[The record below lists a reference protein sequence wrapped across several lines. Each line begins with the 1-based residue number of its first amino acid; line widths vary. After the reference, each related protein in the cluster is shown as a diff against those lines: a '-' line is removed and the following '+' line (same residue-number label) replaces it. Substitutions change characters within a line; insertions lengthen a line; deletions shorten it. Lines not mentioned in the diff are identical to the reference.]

1 MRALRVPRLPPSFL
15 GDCLLAVLF
24 VFQIAFSTKGVADD
38 VPTWPRLPDSLPA
51 VERHG
56 DLAGETSRAASGARY
71 SALMEEKLAGK
82 WFAALVS
89 LDPGT
94 LNAIE
99 GRFETRR
106 GFFEF
111 VEGHGAIVDVWA
123 YTADGRMEDG
133 IAGRRLSALE
143 VAERTENSPD
153 SPTFLTL
160 TFPDAAGGTPRRC
173 RVEFG
178 FQAADEALVRSIAYQ
193 RSRNL
198 QNTAREILSARDGN
212 QRLNAEVQWDAL
224 AEASHEGRFPLNP
237 LPTRPSGSTNLF
249 VAFEFAVDDAG
260 NFSRVVAAYREDD
273 VEREVIEG
281 QTRLW
286 LRRPGQPRQYALAF
300 KRTPMGDGLEA
311 DPHPITGRDFVEMR
325 IENSAE
331 PDPRRWNVLD
341 FGEPEVLQQLS
352 LARFGLLNAHL
363 EHRRKVLDL
372 KRANLDMIFSPLFA
386 GLNIGGGVSG
396 VGFPL
401 GAGAQLGYNMIV
413 GPRYIPK
420 VPTAEEMRELFLLLA
435 ARQRH
440 PTLKLKP
447 DEYLTRSDL
456 EALRADFSKL
466 TEAQIRE
473 TLEGLNDS
481 DLKAMLALAKQASMD
496 AKYSLLVNIL
506 SGAAVVSGK
515 ANSGVMRDLFNNPYF
530 SLNGDVYINYIIAAA
545 VGAKTVT
552 PLSGVS
558 LYSLVRGGEPYR
570 AWAQYLGISFDIRAL
585 MNSVQRMRFR
595 SLADKELRMPFPY
608 AARMTDLA
616 AYEIRIFGYPVLL
629 FYKRGLLKDD
639 LKAFDN
645 DYAYGLLGRT
655 IVVHFPTRESMEA
668 EIRNGRMVPLGY
680 VKVSDG
686 KGGLRD
692 SNLAVF
698 AYQIPDGKHRG
709 QTAMILYGLKAYAD
723 YSATIEREV
732 VRFREFEQGLERGVV
747 IEQILEADDATSLPV
762 KDLEPRLHLGESAVK
777 ENFVDLLA
785 PLVEWRRHLRR
796 RSLGLP
802 PIPGEEP
809 TLEAVRA
816 TLAAHGVSTDP
827 TGPDPLLVVQS
838 EGSSFRYVTVTN
850 GHRRVI
856 QVTALASLEKLAK
869 DSDRLREGSEIE
881 TARRAAISPNGAGVA
896 FLNSVIERSGRLEL
910 GPLVRTENGPV
921 LGAGLRTTESG
932 LDPIFAA
939 LDRLPVTER
948 ARLDREHFAG
958 ALLELDANGDGRSE
972 RVAVSL
978 EFPLGEI
985 RRRRV
990 NPITGVEEV
999 EVYERGHLRDRIT
1012 PDRYTRIRRDTLG
1025 LEVSTETRAN
1035 LGTLIDPQEGELLEQ
1050 THTLDAW
1057 FPSGDAATAS
1067 PETPRLRRLR
1077 LVRVTG
1083 DWSRETF
1090 GLFPQPVEVVAE
1102 GFVTTNTFDPYGRLQ
1117 RSWTSPNL
1125 ADGGDSPATPPPAVL
1140 SPAPGA
1146 PRFEVTAREIIPGT
1160 EPVMILERRD
1170 LVTGRREVQRRNLA
1184 RSGRVESEDSF
1195 DPSDGSRTFLEHS
1208 VREYDDGFLFGIIPR
1223 RVVTTA
1229 ASGVPLFEQRT
1240 LAVDPRAR
1248 HITTVEIDFTGA
1260 IRTNL
1265 WSLRWEAPIRVDT
1278 ALRST
1283 TQRFEN
1289 GGLKLSGYTQA
1300 RDSGEEIARFEG
1312 SFDEAARAWVIRR
1325 DWWYRPGWTNRA
1337 ETATYSPGGRL
1348 LRSRTGTLLEARPSY
1363 DADGIARSNF
1373 VWFAS
1378 AAAGVF
1384 DSVVRVESDFRWAD
1398 GTRDAR
1404 IQTWISGVPHDDYRS
1419 TADAEGRVI
1428 VDGQRNYPDLRLVT
1442 RIAYDGATERIRQ
1455 SELVQN
1461 DRIREVRVPDA
1472 PQPQTDGTV
1481 TLPVRVTPTW
1491 GLNATE
1497 QLVIGDPLGRV
1508 RESRS
1513 EDGRISRAISW
1524 FPGSSLSQMSEVLG
1538 RDGLVRET
1546 ISLELSGAPE
1556 RGIPTDRASR
1566 RRVAPWATAPPQE
1579 TLMEEVS
1586 IARGTGVAISS
1597 LSAEGRSHFDLSQPF
1612 PAPRYVTDPSGVSG
1626 VPVRFDESIV
1636 EHVWSISRTSTAS
1649 SPEFPG
1655 EPLLRVESVSLLPL
1669 FNPVRTRMLM
1679 DRSGNLLESQISRI
1693 PNPGRLGF
1701 ISSNLFE
1708 ALPTSPDRF
1717 TYRYR
1722 YAPGW
1727 WVEVPASA
1735 GHIRVRVLTNRA
1747 PDAASTVFPLNA
1759 APWRD
1764 QVTSVQ
1770 GTAGTS
1776 AATVQTSSLGNGG
1789 IAASLT
1795 GDSREWAS
1803 NPHLPDESGTWTAWS
1818 TQGLDPTGA
1827 RVLSAEDIYDAQG
1840 GLSVRRIIKQ
1850 TESGAPAIKLSYQLP
1865 QPHTTNWL
1873 SASPTNR
1880 AGVPFSLSISG
1891 TGVLGGTEDDFFYF
1905 YTKSTSEQDPILY
1918 FRDRSGHEVRVG
1930 PGSTRRGLRPVR
1942 YWPLSPAL
1950 SQWLPDESAP
1960 DQAAT
1965 VAGPLWL
1972 GPGERAYA
1980 VSAPELAHAGIDLSQ
1995 LDTAILESRVP
2006 LQATPLRRMR
2016 RGTPVDLLRHAPKV
2030 VRESL
2035 NSPHDFVRITES
2047 PVTRTPASLFAD
2059 EGVRTFVERNGRP
2072 VAVTQPA
2079 PKRSPFPDVVIVTT
2093 GDTGT
2098 PRPLYRLSSAD
2109 GHFEQRFETVSQ
2121 GEMVQ
2126 VYSVVQGFELPRME
2140 IFNPRILGE
2149 EVSPGSIAY
2158 GYDYHARVRVT
2169 KSGSLLGHPV
2179 AVLRNRVAANSFHY
2193 AGDRLVEW
2201 LNGPNPN
2208 RPTTSRF
2215 HYGMLH
2221 HARLQAASI
2230 RRLPTLAEAIL
2241 PTRTLP
2247 WLAETNAPVAAPLDL
2262 NLARVAATLSEL
2274 HVRKFATNLNRAD
2287 SGTYLIPTMPETD
2300 VERFVDTVQEARIAS
2315 LAIRA
2320 GEPGIARDLL
2330 EFYRDKSFW
2339 DPSREGLEPVQASYD
2354 AISGTALARELAFS
2368 LPVQSRP
2375 TSAAQIAVASAAL
2388 DLADATGDVGWESF
2402 ADELADTLLREF
2414 RPEESLPGPRGI
2426 SAAVYLPVRRALGLV
2441 FWPEAARFP
2450 VESNADAFALLE
2462 RMTTRRRLSPASPGI
2477 MARLQAG
2484 LAEQRAWLT
2493 AHVLPEVQRTGVVP
2507 TAWFEVQ
2514 DIYGETTALAPER
2527 WTSPEAWLAWLEIAG
2542 RFGGVTPEIAR
2553 GWLDNLARAHGARV
2567 NSVWGLDWSLPLLRT
2582 EAVSAEATAR
2592 FLRVASQLGHTRAA
2606 DLARN
2611 SLSRW
2616 VTNQSYPAVLTT
2628 AASRPLKTEQ
2638 GTVIYPRIPRLGGG
2652 WPLTFAVAGELTETN
2667 AAPAASPQ
2675 SIPRAR
2681 RILNNP
2687 VRQARTDL
2695 AAFMGLAALYYVG
2708 VMMVTLAWWRLRRF
2722 RHRSSEADPTLVP
2735 EPVMRLAEERWSAR
2749 VLGVRSPSGTTC
2761 TRYSNATVEQ
2771 NFLMQLRAVYKLV
2784 LEWRRR
2790 DHGWA
2795 EEDPRLVEDG
2805 TDPWLNGLDE
2815 FASVLGIY
2823 LRYVIKAGAKDG
2835 FDHPETFDGNEDSNH
2850 LWSRL
2855 VMYLSEHYC
2864 TLLNLLHRYE
2874 SLASDK
2880 DRALFEWEFTKALET
2895 LGIRSRKEPFDAR
2908 ILFQFPEN
2916 PDALD
2921 LLVIQRPGATLTDVM
2936 KEVAARLNVP
2946 MPHLMRI
2953 VENYKVWKRREH
2965 PFPLHPYLIEFAK
2978 IFPSFV
2984 LTGLGALI
2992 WYNQSVGE
3000 SPVIPYLGSLVTT
3013 FALDPASLIWALPL
3027 AGSLAL
3033 SFAARYVRTY
3043 RFEDTLLPRT
3053 KAGMLADST
3062 VTSIFVRTKAATG
3075 GVHEGRLWNP
3085 ALYEYLGWML
3095 RILGWSALALTLLR
3109 LNTPSFVTYLIVKG
3123 ILAMLVI
3130 TEILGTVVPLLV
3142 SLLSLHIQDRAKLCP
3157 SGRFLQFLN
3166 RLNLTATRPASPIWL
3181 SVRYHFRPS
3190 VPSGDSASQGQAIA
3204 VFLLLNFSFFFIG
3217 AYLCQQILPLWFTE
3231 VYLSGSTGKLFLGG
3245 LVFWNTL
3252 YLLRYGI
3259 FLLATAVAAV
3269 FSTFPLR
3276 SLAAT
3281 VGLTELG
3288 LAAFGPDA
3296 PWNPVRN
3303 EAPAW
3308 AASVVLVLLA
3318 LLEEPLLR
3326 QFRRLRRHSASA
3338 PRDPE
3343 PTTASS
3349 NGLGVVYMSGDDLS
3363 ALKLTP
3369 ALLMSRWSLLR
3380 DRLGSTGI
3388 ALLHQITG
3396 RRNDE
3401 ELERLFQG
3409 LSDLEARH
3417 AVTLWNPCQLV
3428 VASETPSLDPALGLH
3443 LIVQD
3448 EAHRRE
3454 ILAAWDA
3461 RRWLVTMMST
3471 AGHSQDTAINL
3482 VDVALRLEREG
3493 LAPRTVFYFIQNKYD
3508 NREDNRPS
3516 QLKYS
3521 DGELGHRDKLC
3532 RLIRA
3537 LAPGA
3542 RAWSVQN
3549 WTPFGFKSAGMTGMD
3564 LVPEETLRLGTMVV
3578 LDRNATI
3585 NDLDAFTKDLRTAM
3599 ADPDLIIV
3607 IPGRGTTNTLTDI
3620 GQGSQL
3626 IEEGHRSFLKGLMT
3640 CLGGRASEGVGTGW
3654 GNILSVTYGRVQ
3666 RAMMH
3671 PLTPKM
3677 PLTSRMVRGSSF
3689 AVRTEGLIGFTP
3701 HAVGI
3706 SEDTWAVSQ
3715 ASHNVIALG
3724 GRVKYALSTAMWH
3737 KIRETWSHAEWMAAF
3752 PRWSGGYLQ
3761 MQHDPLMQRI
3771 NDFGPAS
3778 VFAKEIRSNSGRNFL
3793 SAPFAL
3799 VNALLLPLAIILDVT
3814 PFIQI
3819 LMLLWNFGFVMNQ
3832 VLTLHGLNAYLEASG
3847 FHRLSALFGAILGGL
3862 GAAAVPEL
3870 RTVAPA
3876 GAILGALYGGFLVGL
3891 NRWLITRLRDI
3902 TLFGPQLVLH
3912 ALGQVMRQS
3921 IEFVSSGAA
3930 ATDASDVNMAFRTG
3944 AGPREDRP
3952 LEAYPHF
3959 INLRTIVWGVGIPAL
3974 LLNIV
3979 ALYSLDMF
3987 NVLLLLPS
3995 LLFSVSLVLGPYVM
4009 RPHPGRHPGLRV
4021 LLPKAL
4027 GWTGAVAFYTGV
4039 SLLIARGG
4047 IWAVFGVA
4055 LLVAMFGW
4063 IIWRGGRYLGFRVR
4077 WARAGRALRRRL
4089 AREGVPPGKLTSLHT
4104 QLLAV
4109 AADSTRV
4116 AVVLQTSGI
4125 SVDSQRIVAS
4135 FLDRQVAPF
4144 LREPMQIRNGSGRGM
4159 AVFSRTFTLAL
4170 LVFLWFFV
4178 VPVPGLF
4185 VFSAGTYKT
4194 SMSLQTIVTTLGATI
4209 IMVLLGFATSRLVQW
4224 FDRIGRGRTGLL
4236 PRAQAAYA
4244 ELQRRMERP
4253 GGLAHEQCSRYLALF
4268 TDLKTYVDQRSDAYA
4283 WRILRQI
4290 EQEFAPARD
4299 AAPRNPVP

>member
-1 MRALRVPRLPPSFL
+1 MILLIGCALGRTRASEASDPSS
-15 GDCLLAVLF
+15 A
-24 VFQIAFSTKGVADD
+24 
-38 VPTWPRLPDSLPA
+38 WPRLPEALPV

-56 DLAGETSRAASGARY
+56 DLAAESARAAADARY
-71 SALMEEKLAGK
+71 ASLVQEKLAGT

-89 LDPGT
+89 LQPAT
-94 LNAIE
+94 LNAVE

-111 VEGHGAIVDVWA
+111 VESQGAIVDVWA
-123 YTADGRMEDG
+123 YTADGRTEEG
-133 IAGRRLSALE
+133 VAGRRLSALE

-160 TFPDAAGGTPRRC
+160 TFPDAAGGTPHRC

-178 FQAADEALVRSIAYQ
+178 FQAADEALLRSIAYQ

-198 QNTAREILSARDGN
+198 QQTAQQILSARDGH
-212 QRLNAEVQWDAL
+212 QRLNPEVQWDAL
-224 AEASHEGRFPLNP
+224 SEATHEGTFPLDP
-237 LPTRPSGSTNLF
+237 LPPRPTGSTNLF

-273 VEREVIEG
+273 VEREVLEG

-286 LRRPGQPRQYALAF
+286 LKRPGQPRQYALAF
-300 KRTPMGDGLEA
+300 KRTPLGDGLEA
-311 DPHPITGRDFVEMR
+311 DPHPITGRDFVELR
-325 IENSAE
+325 IENPAE
-331 PDPRRWNVLD
+331 PDPRRWNVLE

-352 LARFGLLNAHL
+352 LARFGLINAHL

-447 DEYLTRSDL
+447 DEYLTRSDI
-456 EALRADFSKL
+456 EILRADFSKL
-466 TEAQIRE
+466 TEEQIRE
-473 TLEGLNDS
+473 TLEGLNDG
-481 DLKAMLALAKQASMD
+481 DLKAMLALAKQANMD
-496 AKYSLLVNIL
+496 AKYTLLVNIL

-515 ANSGVMRDLFNNPYF
+515 AYSGVMRDLFNNPYF

-545 VGAKTVT
+545 VGAKGVT

-558 LYSLVRGGEPYR
+558 LYSLVRGDAPYR

-629 FYKRGLLKDD
+629 FYKRGLMKDD

-655 IVVHFPTRESMEA
+655 IVVHFPTRESMES

-698 AYQIPDGKHRG
+698 AYTIPDGKHRG
-709 QTAMILYGLKAYAD
+709 QTAMILYGLKAYGD

-732 VRFREFEQGLERGVV
+732 VRFREYERGLERGMVM
-747 IEQILEADDATSLPV
+747 EQIVEAEDAPSLPV
-762 KDLEPRLHLGESAVK
+762 PDLEPRIYLGETAVR
-777 ENFVDLLA
+777 ERFVDLLA
-785 PLVEWRRHLRR
+785 PLVEWRHHLRR

-802 PIPGEEP
+802 PVPGEDALLEP
-809 TLEAVRA
+809 VRA
-816 TLAAHGVSTDP
+816 ALKAHGIGTDP
-827 TGPDPLLVVQS
+827 SAPDPLLGVQS
-838 EGSSFRYVTVTN
+838 EGSSFRYVAVIN
-850 GHRRVI
+850 GHRRVV
-856 QVTALASLEKLAK
+856 QVTALASLEKLAR

-881 TARRAAISPNGAGVA
+881 KARKAGVSPGGAGVA
-896 FLNSVIERSGRLEL
+896 FLNSIQERNGRLEL
-910 GPLVRTENGPV
+910 GPLIRSGTGPV
-921 LGAGLRTTESG
+921 VGTGLRTTESG
-932 LDPIFAA
+932 LEPVFTA
-939 LDRLPVTER
+939 LDRMPVADR
-948 ARLDREHFAG
+948 ARLDREHYAG
-958 ALLELDANGDGRSE
+958 AILDLDADGDGRRE

-985 RRRRV
+985 RRHRID
-990 NPITGVEEV
+990 PLTGVEEID
-999 EVYERGHLRDRIT
+999 VYERGHLRDRIT
-1012 PDRYTRIRRDTLG
+1012 ADRITRVQRDPLG
-1025 LEVSTETRAN
+1025 LELSSETRVN
-1035 LGTLIDPQEGELLEQ
+1035 RGTLAAPQEGDLIEQ
-1050 THTLDAW
+1050 TRTQDAW
-1057 FPSGDAATAS
+1057 FPGGNTDPLDAAA
-1067 PETPRLRRLR
+1067 PRLRRLR

-1083 DWSRETF
+1083 DWTRETF
-1090 GLFPQPVEVVAE
+1090 GLFPLPVEVVGE
-1102 GFVTTNTFDPYGRLQ
+1102 GFITTNTYDPMGRLQ
-1117 RSWTSPNL
+1117 RSISSPNL
-1125 ADGGDSPATPPPAVL
+1125 AGDDDPAAIPPPAIL
-1140 SPAPGA
+1140 HPNPGP
-1146 PRFEVTAREIIPGT
+1146 PRFESTVREILPGA
-1160 EPVMILERRD
+1160 EPVMVLERRD
-1170 LVTGRREVQRRNLA
+1170 LITGGREIQRRNLA
-1184 RSGRVESEDSF
+1184 RSGRVESGESF
-1195 DPSDGSRTFLEHS
+1195 DPFDGSRTFLERS
-1208 VREYDDGFLFGIIPR
+1208 VREYDDGFLFGLVPR

-1229 ASGVPLFEQRT
+1229 ASGAPLVERRT
-1240 LAVDPRAR
+1240 LTVDPTAR
-1248 HITTVEIDFTGA
+1248 RMTGVEVEFTGA
-1260 IRTNL
+1260 VRTNV
-1265 WSLRWEAPIRVDT
+1265 WSPRWEAPIRVDT

-1283 TQRFEN
+1283 LRRFEN
-1289 GGLKLSGYTQA
+1289 GGLKLSGSTQD
-1300 RDSGEEIARFEG
+1300 RDSGEEVARFEG
-1312 SFDEAARAWVIRR
+1312 GFDEGARTWVIRR
-1325 DWWYRPGWTNRA
+1325 DGWYRLGWTNRT

-1348 LRSRTGTLLEARPSY
+1348 LRSRTGSALEARPAY
-1363 DADGIARSNF
+1363 DADGITRSNL

-1378 AAAGVF
+1378 GTPGVF
-1384 DSVVRVESDFRWAD
+1384 DSLVRVDSDFRWTE

-1404 IQTWISGVPHDDYRS
+1404 VQTWISGSPHDEYRS
-1419 TADAEGRVI
+1419 TMDAEGRVI
-1428 VDGQRNYPDLRLVT
+1428 VDGQRNYPDLRLAT
-1442 RIAYDGATERIRQ
+1442 RIAYDGGTERVRQ
-1455 SELVQN
+1455 SELYQN
-1461 DRIREVRVPDA
+1461 DQRREVRIPDA
-1472 PQPQTDGTV
+1472 PQPQPDGTV
-1481 TLPVRVTPTW
+1481 LLPVRVTPFW
-1491 GLNATE
+1491 GLNSTE
-1497 QLVIGDPLGRV
+1497 ILALGDPFGRV

-1513 EDGRISRAISW
+1513 EDGRITRTASW
-1524 FPGSSLSQMSEVLG
+1524 FPGSALIQKAEVLG
-1538 RDGLVRET
+1538 RDGAVRESV
-1546 ISLELSGAPE
+1546 SLELSGSLE
-1556 RGIPTDRASR
+1556 RGIPTDRALRSR
-1566 RRVAPWATAPPQE
+1566 LAPWSAPPSQAP
-1579 TLMEEVS
+1579 LMEVIS
-1586 IARGTGVAISS
+1586 IARGTGVAVSS
-1597 LSAEGRSHFDLSQPF
+1597 LSAEGRSHFDLTQPF
-1612 PAPRYVTDPSGVSG
+1612 PAPRYVTDPSAASG
-1626 VPVRFDESIV
+1626 VPVRLDDTTLG
-1636 EHVWSISRTSTAS
+1636 HVWSISRTSPAV

-1655 EPLLRVESVSLLPL
+1655 EPLMRVESVSLLPL

-1693 PNPGRLGF
+1693 PNPGGAGF
-1701 ISSNLFE
+1701 NATNLFE
-1708 ALPTSPDRF
+1708 APPTTADRF

-1722 YAPGW
+1722 YAPGS

-1735 GHIRVRVLTNRA
+1735 GLGRERVLTNRA
-1747 PDAASTVFPLNA
+1747 PDAAASGLAVNA
-1759 APWRD
+1759 VPWRD

-1776 AATVQTSSLGNGG
+1776 AATVRTSSLGNGG

-1795 GDSREWAS
+1795 TDPREWAS
-1803 NPHLPDESGTWTAWS
+1803 NPHLPDESGLWTAWT

-1827 RVLSAEDIYDAQG
+1827 QVLSAEDIYDAQG
-1840 GLSVRRIIKQ
+1840 QLSVRRILKQ
-1850 TESGAPAIKLSYQLP
+1850 TEGGAPAIKFSYQLP
-1865 QPHTTNWL
+1865 QPNTTHWL
-1873 SASPTNR
+1873 ATSPPPR
-1880 AGVPFSLSISG
+1880 AGESHSLSIAG
-1891 TGVLGGTEDDFFYF
+1891 TGVLGGTDDDFYYF
-1905 YTKSTSEQDPILY
+1905 YTRSTNGVDPILY
-1918 FRDRSGHEVRVG
+1918 FRDKAGHEVRVG
-1930 PGSTRRGLRPVR
+1930 SDSTRRGLRPVR

-1980 VSAPELAHAGIDLSQ
+1980 VSVPELVHAGIDPAQ
-1995 LDTAILESRVP
+1995 LDTAILESRHP
-2006 LQATPLRRMR
+2006 IEATPLRRMR
-2016 RGTPVDLLRHAPKV
+2016 RGTRVDPLRHAPKV
-2030 VRESL
+2030 VRESRQ
-2035 NSPHDFVRITES
+2035 SPHDFVRVTETPVHRS
-2047 PVTRTPASLFAD
+2047 PAAIFAD
-2059 EGVRTFVERNGRP
+2059 EDVRTFLERNGRP
-2072 VAVTQPA
+2072 IAVTQPA
-2079 PKRSPFPDVVIVTT
+2079 PKRSPYPDVVVVAT

-2098 PRPLYRLSSAD
+2098 PRPLYRLSSLD
-2109 GHFEQRFETVSQ
+2109 GHFEQRFETISQ

-2149 EVSPGSIAY
+2149 EISPGYIAY

-2169 KSGSLLGHPV
+2169 KSGSILGHPV

-2193 AGDRLVEW
+2193 AGDRILDW
-2201 LNGPNPN
+2201 FAGPNPN

-2221 HARLQAASI
+2221 HARLQAAAL
-2230 RRLPTLAEAIL
+2230 RRLPTLSEAIL
-2241 PTRTLP
+2241 PTRSLP
-2247 WLAETNAPVAAPLDL
+2247 WLEVTNNPSAAALDL
-2262 NLARVAATLSEL
+2262 NLVRVAATLNEL
-2274 HVRKFATNLNRAD
+2274 HVRRFATNLNRAD
-2287 SGTYLIPTMPETD
+2287 APTYLIPTMLETE
-2300 VERFVDTVQEARIAS
+2300 VERFVDTVEEARIAS

-2330 EFYRDKSFW
+2330 EFYRNKSFW
-2339 DPSREGLEPVQASYD
+2339 DPSREGLEPIQASYD

-2375 TSAAQIAVASAAL
+2375 TAAAQIAVASAAL
-2388 DLADATGDVGWESF
+2388 DLADASGDAGWESF

-2414 RPEESLPGPRGI
+2414 RPEESASGPRGI
-2426 SAAVYLPVRRALGLV
+2426 SATEYLPVQRALGLV

-2462 RMTTRRRLSPASPGI
+2462 RITTRRRLSPSTPELLS
-2477 MARLQAG
+2477 RLQAG
-2484 LAEQRAWLT
+2484 LAEQRAWLNT
-2493 AHVLPEVQRTGVVP
+2493 HVLPEVQRTGVVP

-2527 WTSPEAWLAWLEIAG
+2527 WTSPEAWLAWLDVAG
-2542 RFGGVTPEIAR
+2542 RSGGVTPETAR

-2567 NSVWGLDWSLPLLRT
+2567 EGTWGLDWSLPLLRS
-2582 EAVSAEATAR
+2582 EAISTVNTAR
-2592 FLRVASQLGHTRAA
+2592 FLRVATQLGHVPAA
-2606 DLARN
+2606 NLART
-2611 SLSRW
+2611 SLSRIAD
-2616 VTNQSYPAVLTT
+2616 NGSFPAVVTT
-2628 AASRPLKTEQ
+2628 ATARPLKTEQ
-2638 GTVIYPRIPRLGGG
+2638 GTVIYPRSPQRGGG
-2652 WPLTFAVAGELTETN
+2652 WPPTFAVAGELAGTN
-2667 AAPAASPQ
+2667 AAPSTPPQ
-2675 SIPRAR
+2675 VVPRAR
-2681 RILNNP
+2681 RILGNP

-2695 AAFMGLAALYYVG
+2695 AAFVGLAALYYVG

-2735 EPVMRLAEERWSAR
+2735 EPVMRRAEERWSAR
-2749 VLGVRSPSGTTC
+2749 VLGVRSPAGTTC

-2790 DHGWA
+2790 ERRWA
-2795 EEDPRLVEDG
+2795 EDDPRLVEDG

-2815 FASVLGIY
+2815 FASVVGIY

-2835 FDHPETFDGNEDSNH
+2835 FDHPEAFEGNEDSNH

-2874 SLASDK
+2874 SLPTDQ
-2880 DRALFEWEFTKALET
+2880 DRMLFEWEFSKALEA
-2895 LGIRSRKEPFDAR
+2895 LGVRSRKEAFDAR
-2908 ILFQFPEN
+2908 SLFQFPEN
-2916 PDALD
+2916 PDAMD

-2953 VENYKVWKRREH
+2953 VENYKVWKRREQ

-2992 WYNQSVGE
+2992 WYNQSVGD
-3000 SPVIPYLGSLVTT
+3000 SPVIPYLGSLLTT
-3013 FALDPASLIWALPL
+3013 AALDPASLIWAVPL
-3027 AGSLAL
+3027 ACSVAL
-3033 SFAARYVRTY
+3033 GLAARYVRTY

-3062 VTSIFVRTKAATG
+3062 VTSIFVRTKPATG

-3085 ALYEYLGWML
+3085 SLYEHLGWIL
-3095 RILGWSALALTLLR
+3095 RVLGWSALAVTLFRLT
-3109 LNTPSFVTYLIVKG
+3109 TPSFVTYLIVKG

-3142 SLLSLHIQDRAKLCP
+3142 SLFSLRIQDRAKLNP
-3157 SGRFLQFLN
+3157 SGRLLQFLN

-3181 SVRYHFRPS
+3181 SVRYHLRPS
-3190 VPSGDSASQGQAIA
+3190 VPSGDGASQGQAIA
-3204 VFLLLNFSFFFIG
+3204 VFLLLNFSFFLIG

-3231 VYLSGSTGKLFLGG
+3231 VYLSGSPFKLLLGG

-3269 FSTFPLR
+3269 FSTFPICSVAAALG
-3276 SLAAT
+3276 LA
-3281 VGLTELG
+3281 ELG

-3296 PWNPVRN
+3296 SWNPVRH
-3303 EAPAW
+3303 EGPAW
-3308 AASVVLVLLA
+3308 TVALGLVLLA
-3318 LLEEPLLR
+3318 IFEEPLLAAI
-3326 QFRRLRRHSASA
+3326 RRWRTRPAA
-3338 PRDPE
+3338 PPRDPE
-3343 PTTASS
+3343 TTTTSS
-3349 NGLGVVYMSGDDLS
+3349 QGLGIVYMSGDDLS
-3363 ALKLTP
+3363 SLKLTP
-3369 ALLMSRWSLLR
+3369 ALLMSRWRLLR

-3388 ALLHQITG
+3388 SLLHRITG
-3396 RRNDE
+3396 ELDDAA
-3401 ELERLFQG
+3401 LERLFQG
-3409 LSDLEARH
+3409 LFDLESRH
-3417 AVTLWNPCQLV
+3417 AVTLWNPRQLV
-3428 VASETPSLDPALGLH
+3428 VDGEAPSLDPSLGLN
-3443 LIVQD
+3443 LTVPD
-3448 EAHRRE
+3448 ESQRRG
-3454 ILAAWDA
+3454 ILTAWDA

-3508 NREDNRPS
+3508 NRDDNRPS

-3564 LVPEETLRLGTMVV
+3564 LVPEETMRLGTMVV
-3578 LDRNATI
+3578 LDRNATV
-3585 NDLDAFTKDLRTAM
+3585 NDLDAFTRDLRTAM

-3607 IPGRGTTNTLTDI
+3607 IPGRGTTNTLTDL

-3626 IEEGHRSFLKGLMT
+3626 IEEGHRSFLKGLMS

-3654 GNILSVTYGRVQ
+3654 GNILTVTYGRVQ

-3677 PLTSRMVRGSSF
+3677 PLTSRMIRGSSF

-3724 GRVKYALSTAMWH
+3724 GRVKYALSSALWH

-3778 VFAKEIRSNSGRNFL
+3778 IFAREIRSNSGRNFL

-3799 VNALLLPLAIILDVT
+3799 LNALLLPLAIILDVT

-3832 VLTLHGLNAYLEASG
+3832 VLTLHGLNTYLEATG
-3847 FHRLSALFGAILGGL
+3847 FHRIGALLGALLGGA
-3862 GAAAVPEL
+3862 GAAMIPEL
-3870 RTVAPA
+3870 QAVAPA
-3876 GAILGALYGGFLVGL
+3876 GAVLGALYGGFLVGL
-3891 NRWLITRLRDI
+3891 NRWLVTRLRDI
-3902 TLFGPQLVLH
+3902 ILFGPQLVLH

-3921 IEFVSSGAA
+3921 IEFVASGAA
-3930 ATDASDVNMAFRTG
+3930 ATDASAVNMAFRTA

-3952 LEAYPHF
+3952 LDTYPHF
-3959 INLRTIVWGVGIPAL
+3959 INLRTIVWGIGIPAL
-3974 LLNIV
+3974 ILNLV

-3995 LLFSVSLVLGPYVM
+3995 LLFSVSLVLGPYLM
-4009 RPHPGRHPGLRV
+4009 RPNPGRHPGIRV
-4021 LLPKAL
+4021 LLPKFL
-4027 GWTGAVAFYTGV
+4027 GWTGAVVFYTAV
-4039 SLLIARGG
+4039 SLLIAQGG
-4047 IWAVFGVA
+4047 TGGLLGVA
-4055 LLVAMFGW
+4055 LLLGLFGW
-4063 IIWRGGRYLGFRVR
+4063 IAWRGGRYLGFHWR
-4077 WARAGRALRRRL
+4077 WARAGRALRRLLSR
-4089 AREGVPPGKLTSLHT
+4089 AGVPGELTTPLHA
-4104 QLLAV
+4104 QLLA
-4109 AADSTRV
+4109 AAGDPAR
-4116 AVVLQTSGI
+4116 TSAALDKAGLPPEP
-4125 SVDSQRIVAS
+4125 RKAVAS
-4135 FLDRQVAPF
+4135 FLDSRIVPF
-4144 LREPMQIRNGSGRGM
+4144 LKEPMQPRETSHRGV
-4159 AVFSRTFTLAL
+4159 AVFQRTFALAL

-4185 VFSAGTYKT
+4185 VFSAGAYKT
-4194 SMSLQTIVTTLGATI
+4194 SMSLQTILTIVGAATAL
-4209 IMVLLGFATSRLVQW
+4209 VLAGFAAGRWVQW

-4244 ELQRRMERP
+4244 ELRRRMDQS
-4253 GGLAHEQCSRYLALF
+4253 GGLADEQSSRYLALF

-4283 WRILRQI
+4283 WRILHQLEEELR
-4290 EQEFAPARD
+4290 PVSNPP
-4299 AAPRNPVP
+4299 PRNPAP